1 MSGEQRGIFNKFD
14 SSDSEDDEKQDE
26 TTEKHL
32 ERMHDIFYPQHWKE
46 ACLNVEK
53 LWLINECKNRQ
64 DLDKADSLFD
74 QNCRYFDDAEAR
86 QKIGQHVLKVGEE
99 NQFNTY
105 DEVKQAFL
113 QSIMFG
119 KEVIMIDMPTV
130 MLRMKVVETHSLQEL
145 TDMFNFILDK
155 MQRGEGP
162 EQSAAAAHYFYPEM
176 FNKPRDLYMTSL
188 LHEICS

>member
-1 MSGEQRGIFNKFD
+1 M
-14 SSDSEDDEKQDE
+14 
-26 TTEKHL
+26 
-32 ERMHDIFYPQHWKE
+32 
-46 ACLNVEK
+46 
-53 LWLINECKNRQ
+53 
-64 DLDKADSLFD
+64 
-74 QNCRYFDDAEAR
+74 
-86 QKIGQHVLKVGEE
+86 LKVGEE